1 MNQDEI
7 NCRRLRYES
16 RGSQLAR
23 QQQSNREKPRQLPP
37 GAVFVEDTKTANK
50 KKEKKPDEKAQAPV
64 NMLSKMMAEI
74 KVTNKI
80 SGEDFEADQKN
91 KQIRKL
97 KKTLREIE
105 QLEEK
110 MQSGQLPNPEKE
122 QLEKLKRKEAI
133 LQEIQEL
140 ES

>member
-1 MNQDEI
+1 M
-7 NCRRLRYES
+7 
-16 RGSQLAR
+16 LA
-23 QQQSNREKPRQLPP
+23 
-37 GAVFVEDTKTANK
+37 
-50 KKEKKPDEKAQAPV
+50 
-64 NMLSKMMAEI
+64 KMMAEI

-110 MQSGQLPNPEKE
+110 INSGELKNPEKE
-122 QLEKLKRKEAI
+122 QMDKIKRKEAI
-133 LQEIQEL
+133 LKEIEEL
-140 ES
+140 SADAWDL